1 MPAREPTLSRSATIV
16 LALVLGLFLAWAA
29 VWLIPWV
36 EHLGARHKAAMKLPF
51 IGFGVGV
58 CVAFGV
64 RRSSDARGFL
74 TLFFAP
80 LICGVIGWLFFGLPA
95 GALLMFLG
103 ASEDAADLTP
113 IIGFVLGVG
122 LGLWGW
128 SYYLVWAIRQRAKE
142 KTPH

>member
-1 MPAREPTLSRSATIV
+1 MPAREPTLSRPATVV
-16 LALVLGLFLAWAA
+16 LALGLGLFLAWAA
-29 VWLIPWV
+29 VWAIPWV
-36 EHLGARHKAAMKLPF
+36 EHLGAGHPAAMKLPF
-51 IGFGVGV
+51 VGFGVGV

-74 TLFFAP
+74 VLLFAP
-80 LICGVIGWLFFGLPA
+80 LLCGSVGWLFFGLPA

-103 ASEDAADLTP
+103 VSEDAADLAP

-128 SYYLVWAIRQRAKE
+128 SYALAWVVRRRAKE
-142 KTPH
+142 NGN